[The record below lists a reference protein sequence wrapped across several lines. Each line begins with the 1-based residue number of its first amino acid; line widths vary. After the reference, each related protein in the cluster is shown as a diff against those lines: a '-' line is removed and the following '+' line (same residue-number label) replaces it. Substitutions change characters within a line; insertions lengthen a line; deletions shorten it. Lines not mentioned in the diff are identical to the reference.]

1 MSTSIEL
8 HKASVAIIQRTWA
21 CYSPISV
28 QWWSTN
34 RDILRDVLVIVV
46 VECVHHL

>member
-21 CYSPISV
+21 LLFADLCGGLQI
-28 QWWSTN
+28 N
-34 RDILRDVLVIVV
+34 RDILINL
-46 VECVHHL
+46 